1 MSDELIG
8 SMFFM
13 GCVTTVF
20 LYGMYLCGG
29 GVGQGLNKTK

>member
-20 LYGMYLCGG
+20 LYGMYLWG

>member
-13 GCVTTVF
+13 GCITTAI
-20 LYGMYLCGG
+20 LYGMYLLG
-29 GVGQGLNKTK
+29 GVGARIK

>member
-13 GCVTTVF
+13 GCITTAI
-20 LYGMYLCGG
+20 LYGMYLWG
-29 GVGQGLNKTK
+29 GVWGKD

>member
-13 GCVTTVF
+13 GCITTAI
-20 LYGMYLCGG
+20 LYGMYLW
-29 GVGQGLNKTK
+29 GVWGQELNKTK

>member
-13 GCVTTVF
+13 GCVTTEI
-20 LYGMYLCGG
+20 LYGMYLWG
-29 GVGQGLNKTK
+29 GVARIK